1 MFNFIRIMNI
11 DIYFIIGIFVSVI
24 LLIGVLIYFFQH
36 KFFFH
41 PEKLP
46 PDFKFAYEHLRAEE
60 TTVEPEPG
68 AKINF
73 LRFYV
78 DHPKGAVIYLKGN
91 TKSIKGWGKF
101 AIDFTR
107 LGYEVIMMD
116 YRGFGKSTGKRTVE
130 AMKRDSQFIYDLV
143 KKEFTEDKIIVYGRS
158 LGSGFAAR
166 LAAKN
171 NPRLLIL
178 TSPLYSLLRAIHR
191 YLPFMPAKP
200 FLRYNIPTFHYL
212 KNVRCPIKIIHGSED
227 RLVPLTTAVDLSE
240 INPKLTRLYVILKAG
255 HINVHQFEEYHRVME
270 EIFEERKIFI
280 DAEKTSLSYSH
291 RKN

>member
-1 MFNFIRIMNI
+1 MKI
-11 DIYFIIGIFVSVI
+11 DLYLISGIIIALILVLGIF
-24 LLIGVLIYFFQH
+24 IYFFQH
-36 KFFFH
+36 RFFFQ

-46 PDFKFAYEHLRAEE
+46 PDFKFAYDNLKAEE
-60 TTVEPEPG
+60 KTVEPERG
-68 AKINF
+68 AQINYLHF
-73 LRFYV
+73 QV
-78 DHPKGAVIYLKGN
+78 DEPKGVVIYLKGN

-107 LGYEVIMMD
+107 LNYEVIMMD

-130 AMKRDSQFIYDLV
+130 AMKRDTQYIYDLV
-143 KKEFTEDKIIVYGRS
+143 KEKYTEDKITVYGRS

-178 TSPLYSLLRAIHR
+178 TSPLYSLLRTIHR

-212 KNVRCPIKIIHGSED
+212 KNVRCPIKIIHGSDD
-227 RLVPLTTAVDLSE
+227 RLVPLNTAVDLSE
-240 INPKLTRLYVILKAG
+240 INPKLTRLYVILRAG
-255 HINVHQFEEYHRVME
+255 HIDIHQFEEYHRVME
-270 EIFEERKIFI
+270 EIFEERKVFI
-280 DAEKTSLSYSH
+280 DHGKTSMGQNH
-291 RKN
+291 RK

>member
-1 MFNFIRIMNI
+1 MKI
-11 DIYFIIGIFVSVI
+11 DIYFILTIAVTVTLI
-24 LLIGVLIYFFQH
+24 LGLLIYFFQH
-36 KFFFH
+36 RFFFQ
-41 PEKLP
+41 PEKLA
-46 PDFKFAYEHLRAEE
+46 PDFKFAYDNLKAEE
-60 TTVEPEPG
+60 RTVETEPG
-68 AKINF
+68 AQINYLHF
-73 LRFYV
+73 LV
-78 DHPKGAVIYLKGN
+78 DHPKGVVIYLKGN

-130 AMKRDSQFIYDLV
+130 AMKRDSQFIYDIA
-143 KKEFTEDKIIVYGRS
+143 KKEYSEDKIIVYGRS

-171 NPRLLIL
+171 NPRMLIL
-178 TSPLYSLLRAIHR
+178 TSPLYSLLRTIHR

-212 KNVRCPIKIIHGSED
+212 KNVRCPIKIIHGSD
-227 RLVPLTTAVDLSE
+227 DNLVPIKTAIDLSE
-240 INPKLTRLYVILKAG
+240 INPKLTRLYVILGAG
-255 HINVHQFEEYHRVME
+255 HINIHQFEEYHRVME
-270 EIFEERKIFI
+270 EIFEERKVFI
-280 DAEKTSLSYSH
+280 DMDKTSMNDSH

>member
-1 MFNFIRIMNI
+1 MKI
-11 DIYFIIGIFVSVI
+11 DFYLIAILVIAITLVIG
-24 LLIGVLIYFFQH
+24 LLIYFFQH

-46 PDFKFAYEHLRAEE
+46 PDFKFAYDNLRAEE
-60 TTVEPEPG
+60 ITVEPERG
-68 AKINF
+68 AKINYLHF
-73 LRFYV
+73 HV
-78 DHPKGAVIYLKGN
+78 DDPKGLVIYLKGN

-116 YRGFGKSTGKRTVE
+116 YRGFGKSTGKRTVD
-130 AMKRDSQFIYDLV
+130 AMKRDSQFIYDIA
-143 KKEFTEDKIIVYGRS
+143 KKEFSEDKIVVYGRS

-212 KNVRCPIKIIHGSED
+212 KNVRCPIKIIHGSND
-227 RLVPLTTAVDLSE
+227 NLVPLSVAVDLSQ
-240 INPKLTRLYVILKAG
+240 INPKNTRLFVILGAG

-270 EIFEERKIFI
+270 EIFTEKEIKINAEE
-280 DAEKTSLSYSH
+280 TSLTFNH
-291 RKN
+291 RKR

>member
-1 MFNFIRIMNI
+1 MNI
-11 DIYFIIGIFVSVI
+11 NFYLIFGVSIAIILAIGI
-24 LLIGVLIYFFQH
+24 LIYFFQH

-41 PEKLP
+41 PEKLS
-46 PDFKFAYEHLRAEE
+46 PDFKFAYDNLKAEE
-60 TTVEPEPG
+60 KTVETEPG
-68 AKINF
+68 AKINYLHF
-73 LRFYV
+73 HV
-78 DHPKGAVIYLKGN
+78 DEPKGVVIYLKGN

-107 LGYEVIMMD
+107 LNYEVIMMD

-130 AMKRDSQFIYDLV
+130 AMKRDSQFIYDLA
-143 KKEFTEDKIIVYGRS
+143 KQEFSEDKIVVYGRS

-178 TSPLYSLLRAIHR
+178 TSPLYSLLRTIHR

-212 KNVRCPIKIIHGSED
+212 KNVRCPIKIIHGSD
-227 RLVPLTTAVDLSE
+227 DGLVPINTAIDLSE
-240 INPKLTRLYVILKAG
+240 INPKLTRLYVILRAG
-255 HINVHQFEEYHRVME
+255 HINIHQFEEYHHVME
-270 EIFEERKIFI
+270 EIFEERKIFMNA
-280 DAEKTSLSYSH
+280 DQTSQGYSH
-291 RKN
+291 RK

>member
-1 MFNFIRIMNI
+1 MNI
-11 DIYFIIGIFVSVI
+11 DFYLIAGFTVAIILAIGI
-24 LLIGVLIYFFQH
+24 LIYFFQH
-36 KFFFH
+36 KFFFQ

-46 PDFKFAYEHLRAEE
+46 PDFKFAYDNLNAEE
-60 TTVEPEPG
+60 KTVETEPG
-68 AKINF
+68 AKINYLHF
-73 LRFYV
+73 HV
-78 DHPKGAVIYLKGN
+78 NEPKGVVIYLKGN

-107 LGYEVIMMD
+107 LNYEVIMMD
-116 YRGFGKSTGKRTVE
+116 YRGFGKSTGKRNVE
-130 AMKRDSQFIYDLV
+130 AMKRDSQFIYDLA
-143 KKEFTEDKIIVYGRS
+143 KKEFSEDKIVVYGRS

-212 KNVRCPIKIIHGSED
+212 KNVRCPIKIIHGSDD
-227 RLVPLTTAVDLSE
+227 RLVPINTAIDLSE
-240 INPKLTRLYVILKAG
+240 INPKLTRLYVILRAG
-255 HINVHQFEEYHRVME
+255 HINIHQFEEYHHVME
-270 EIFEERKIFI
+270 EIFEERKVFI
-280 DAEKTSLSYSH
+280 NAEQTSQGFSH
-291 RKN
+291 RK

>member
-1 MFNFIRIMNI
+1 MKI
-11 DIYFIIGIFVSVI
+11 DIYFILTIAVTVI
-24 LLIGVLIYFFQH
+24 LILGLLIYFFQH
-36 KFFFH
+36 KFFFQ
-41 PEKLP
+41 PEKLA
-46 PDFKFAYEHLRAEE
+46 PDFKFAYDNLKAEE
-60 TTVEPEPG
+60 KTVETEPG
-68 AKINF
+68 AKINYLHF
-73 LRFYV
+73 LV
-78 DHPKGAVIYLKGN
+78 DHPKGVVIYLKGN

-130 AMKRDSQFIYDLV
+130 AMKRDSQFIYDIA
-143 KKEFTEDKIIVYGRS
+143 KKEYSEDKIIVYGRS

-171 NPRLLIL
+171 NPRMLIL
-178 TSPLYSLLRAIHR
+178 TSPLYSLLRTIHR

-212 KNVRCPIKIIHGSED
+212 KNVLCPIKIIHGSD
-227 RLVPLTTAVDLSE
+227 DNLVPIKTAIDLSE
-240 INPKLTRLYVILKAG
+240 INPKLTRLYVILGAG
-255 HINVHQFEEYHRVME
+255 HINIHQFEEYHRVME
-270 EIFEERKIFI
+270 EIFEERKVFI
-280 DAEKTSLSYSH
+280 DMDKTSMNESH

>member
-1 MFNFIRIMNI
+1 MKI
-11 DIYFIIGIFVSVI
+11 DIYLVIGIIVASTLIIG
-24 LLIGVLIYFFQH
+24 LIIYFFQH
-36 KFFFH
+36 KFFFQ

-46 PDFKFAYEHLRAEE
+46 PDFKFAYDNLKAEGV
-60 TTVEPEPG
+60 TVEPEPG
-68 AKINF
+68 AKINYLHF
-73 LRFYV
+73 IV
-78 DHPKGAVIYLKGN
+78 DNPKGVVIYLKGN

-116 YRGFGKSTGKRTVE
+116 YRGFGKSTGKRNVE
-130 AMKRDSQFIYDLV
+130 AMKRDSQFIYNLA
-143 KKEFTEDKIIVYGRS
+143 KKQYSEDKIVVYGRS

-178 TSPLYSLLRAIHR
+178 TSPLYSLLRTIHR

-212 KNVRCPIKIIHGSED
+212 KNVRCPIKIIHGSD
-227 RLVPLTTAVDLSE
+227 DKLVPISTAVDLSE
-240 INPKLTRLYVILKAG
+240 INPDLTRLYVILRAG

-270 EIFEERKIFI
+270 EIFEERKVFI
-280 DAEKTSLSYSH
+280 NAETTSLGYSH
-291 RKN
+291 RK

>member
-1 MFNFIRIMNI
+1 MKI
-11 DIYFIIGIFVSVI
+11 DLYFLAGVILAIVLAIGI
-24 LLIGVLIYFFQH
+24 LIYLFQH

-41 PEKLP
+41 PEKLS
-46 PDFKFAYEHLRAEE
+46 PDFKFAYDHLRAEE
-60 TTVEPEPG
+60 VTVEPERN
-68 AKINF
+68 AQINYLHF
-73 LRFYV
+73 QV
-78 DHPKGAVIYLKGN
+78 DNPKGVVLYLKGN

-130 AMKRDSQFIYDLV
+130 AMKRDSQFIYDIA
-143 KKEFTEDKIIVYGRS
+143 KKEFSEDRIVVYGRS

-171 NPRLLIL
+171 SPRMLIL

-212 KNVRCPIKIIHGSED
+212 KNVRCPIKIIHGSD
-227 RLVPLTTAVDLSE
+227 DNLVPIKTAVDLSE
-240 INPKLTRLYVILKAG
+240 INPKLTRLYVILGAG

-270 EIFEERKIFI
+270 EIFEERKVFI
-280 DAEKTSLSYSH
+280 DVEKTSFGYSH